1 MNLSATGIY
10 KMNKHLKDVR
20 SQLNAIYEMTQEDDH
35 FDPEDQPEVCKDSLM
50 LRSLIALS
58 ALQEYLQHEAVEKY
72 ARDGIPTFDLDD

>member
-1 MNLSATGIY
+1 
-10 KMNKHLKDVR
+10 MNKYLKDVQ
-20 SQLNAIYEMTQEDDH
+20 SQLRLIHEMTQDTENWSNQD
-35 FDPEDQPEVCKDSLM
+35 EVDKDELM